1 MVIALTIVIYVVFC
15 ILTGLCGSKRRLGF
29 VGTFILALLLTP
41 LVVLPILILT
51 GPSSRVEWQRRPPQN
66 E

>member
-1 MVIALTIVIYVVFC
+1 MVIGLAIFIYVVFC

-29 VGTFILALLLTP
+29 VGTFIFSLLLTP
-41 LVVLPILILT
+41 LIMLPILILT
-51 GPSSRVEWQRRPPQN
+51 GPSNRVEWLRRPPHS